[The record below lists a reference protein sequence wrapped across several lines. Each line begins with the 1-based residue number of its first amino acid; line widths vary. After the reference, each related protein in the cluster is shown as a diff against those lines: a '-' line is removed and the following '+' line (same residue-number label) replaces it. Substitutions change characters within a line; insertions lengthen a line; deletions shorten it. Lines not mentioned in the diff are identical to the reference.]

1 MGLNSGV
8 AYAGEGDVP
17 AANTLFTQIPGVIA
31 QAPAGNPPSTDTAQQ
46 TGRSGNRPSRNPW
59 LSPPIFTMP
68 GRLGVDAGLQA
79 PDRREGPV
87 VMVAT
92 LADLT
97 TKLAAWAAGKP
108 TIKALY
114 VLGSYTR
121 SEQTRTSDLDL
132 AFEFMNVH
140 VPFVELITNAQA
152 WKAEV
157 SRLTGLVVKDVY
169 LSTSPVAQ
177 RDRVLVFSRQ

>member
-1 MGLNSGV
+1 
-8 AYAGEGDVP
+8 
-17 AANTLFTQIPGVIA
+17 
-31 QAPAGNPPSTDTAQQ
+31 
-46 TGRSGNRPSRNPW
+46 
-59 LSPPIFTMP
+59 
-68 GRLGVDAGLQA
+68 
-79 PDRREGPV
+79 
-87 VMVAT
+87 MVAT

-97 TKLAAWAAGKP
+97 TKLAAWAADKP

-114 VLGSYTR
+114 VLGSYAR
-121 SEQTRTSDLDL
+121 SEQIRTSDLDL
-132 AFEFMNVH
+132 AFEFMDVH
-140 VPFVELITNAQA
+140 VPLVELITNARA

>member
-1 MGLNSGV
+1 
-8 AYAGEGDVP
+8 
-17 AANTLFTQIPGVIA
+17 
-31 QAPAGNPPSTDTAQQ
+31 
-46 TGRSGNRPSRNPW
+46 
-59 LSPPIFTMP
+59 
-68 GRLGVDAGLQA
+68 
-79 PDRREGPV
+79 
-87 VMVAT
+87 MVAT

-97 TKLAAWAAGKP
+97 TRLATWAAGEP

-114 VLGSYTR
+114 VFGSYTR